1 MAILRSKEIWEMEI
15 EDIEEKLVELKAKVL
30 LQVLMKT
37 LVKLENSKG
46 LLLVFLQL

>member
-15 EDIEEKLVELKAKVL
+15 EDIEEKLVELKAELAKNVS
-30 LQVLMKT
+30 K
-37 LVKLENSKG
+37 KG